1 MTDEELRERV
11 IATEAY
17 WRAQYPNYD
26 LVLHAAG
33 ILAAIT
39 RHPDGTRPDPVLAE
53 LLFRAADP
61 AKTAYDHALVRLSQ
75 RGTIPCVVCGHPAR
89 SPVSHPLAAL
99 RRAVWVMG
107 LVSAAV
113 LVVVW
118 WVVVY
123 G

>member
-61 AKTAYDHALVRLSQ
+61 AKTAYDHALVRLSH
-75 RGTIPCVVCGHPAR
+75 RGIIPCVVCGHQAVPG
-89 SPVSHPLAAL
+89 PLSLASL
-99 RRAVWVMG
+99 HRAVWTWGVMAITA
-107 LVSAAV
+107 VAAV
-113 LVVVW
+113 IWILFR
-118 WVVVY
+118 
-123 G
+123 